1 MPRGRSASARDATSV
16 TELRP
21 TKPFSSDIASGR
33 SALRDIPTRR
43 LPSSEDRMIT
53 LTRRQAR
60 RLRGVFRRAAL
71 GIAHRGPVPP
81 IVLAVEGDRVLATY
95 RHGSLA
101 VEHAELCQHPSSGS
115 VTLPLDALADIEG
128 KDDAIVALEA
138 AAPDRT
144 FARWTDRGIP
154 QAKEYAVPAIE
165 SPNRFPG
172 PAGSWSEAPPD
183 LLDALAGAA
192 ETAAEDD
199 SRYALSC
206 ILLKAGH
213 NGHEV
218 VATDGR
224 QMLIR
229 GTSRLPWDGD
239 VVIRRSPI
247 FACKGLPRDRPWSVA
262 RADQHVLLRSGP
274 WTIALEIQADAR
286 FPRVDQV
293 FPAADAATARLRLDP
308 ADAQFLADALG
319 RLPGIGLANAPVT
332 VDLNGRVAVR
342 ARGAGDGPATELVL
356 GRSAYTGVPVR
367 FQTNREFLGRA
378 VRLGFAEIEVVDPAT
393 PIVCRSGGW
402 AYAWQP
408 LDAESAIGPADDVVR
423 IQSDPHPATPGKPPE
438 NEIDV
443 KSTESSDGSDA
454 GSPVEPRVRVA
465 PEVPAPAGL
474 AALIAEAEALHGAIG
489 EARSRTGRLVAALRK
504 QRRRD
509 RLVQSTLAS
518 LRQLKLQGAAD

>member
-1 MPRGRSASARDATSV
+1 
-16 TELRP
+16 
-21 TKPFSSDIASGR
+21 
-33 SALRDIPTRR
+33 
-43 LPSSEDRMIT
+43 MIT

-60 RLRGVFRRAAL
+60 RLRGVIRRSAF
-71 GIAHRGPVPP
+71 GIAHRGTVPP
-81 IVLAVEGDRVLATY
+81 IVFAADGENVHARFQ
-95 RHGSLA
+95 HGSLA
-101 VEHAELCQHPSSGS
+101 VEHAEPAQQPSSGT
-115 VTLPLDALADIEG
+115 VALPLDALADLEG
-128 KDDAIVALEA
+128 KDDAIVALES

-144 FARWTDRGIP
+144 VARWTDRGIP
-154 QAKEYAVPAIE
+154 QVKEYAIPAIE
-165 SPNRFPG
+165 PPG
-172 PAGSWSEAPPD
+172 RLPTTSTAWAEAPPD
-183 LLDALAGAA
+183 LLDALAGAV

-206 ILLKAGH
+206 ILLKACH
-213 NGHEV
+213 DGHEI

-262 RADQHVLLRSGP
+262 RADKHVLLRSGP
-274 WTIALEIQADAR
+274 WTLALEVQADAR

-308 ADAQFLADALG
+308 ADARFLADSLG
-319 RLPGIGLANAPVT
+319 RLPGADRANSPVT

-342 ARGAGDGPATELVL
+342 ARGSGDGPATELIL

-367 FQTNREFLGRA
+367 FQTNREYLGRA
-378 VRLGFAEIEVVDPAT
+378 VRLGFAEIEVVDPAS
-393 PIVCRSGGW
+393 PIVCRSGGR

-408 LDAESAIGPADDVVR
+408 LDAGSAIGPADDVVR
-423 IQSDPHPATPGKPPE
+423 IESDPHPATPGEPPE

-443 KSTESSDGSDA
+443 RSAEMTDGRDA
-454 GSPVEPRVRVA
+454 GCPDELRGRTPS
-465 PEVPAPAGL
+465 EVPAPAGL
-474 AALIAEAEALHGAIG
+474 SALIAEAEALHEAIG
-489 EARSRTGRLVAALRK
+489 DARSRAGRLVAALRK

-518 LRQLKLQGAAD
+518 LRQLKLQEAAG